1 MKRKLWVILL
11 LVVAAVMTACGGSSQ
26 GTDTEQEENEFKYK
40 EAGIGD
46 LKLKLHED
54 WKYEE
59 EQCNDN
65 SLAFSKGNS
74 ILGVSFSKEGAYQTP
89 LDMADRVEMNYSS
102 FEDYKEIM
110 EPKLIEV
117 NGETWCEME
126 FSFKEDGNDVTVYER
141 CYGKNYNAYA
151 VSFTAFSEEYE
162 EDIEEAKMIMDTVT
176 MNVAD
181 YDETAAR
188 EFFVG
193 EWGVGDGGLLILNE
207 DGTYQWFMDAESRDP
222 AYMHEGTYGCDDEI
236 KSMGTEKGSGSY
248 YLCLIP
254 EHFYNEGK
262 EVEMSAHIYN
272 FAVSHESTANDNVYQ
287 MINISTMGIYTIIKI
302 DPAAKE
308 S

>member
-1 MKRKLWVILL
+1 MMKKKLWMLM
-11 LVVAAVMTACGGSSQ
+11 LVLVMLMATACDSSSQ
-26 GTDTEQEENEFKYK
+26 TGDVGTEKENEFKYK

-46 LKLKLHED
+46 LKLKLQED

-74 ILGVSFSKEGAYQTP
+74 ILGVSFSKEGAYQAP

-102 FEDYKEIM
+102 FADFKTLT

-117 NGETWCEME
+117 NGETWAEME
-126 FSFKEDGNDVTVYER
+126 FSFTEDEKSVTVYER

-151 VSFTAFSEEYE
+151 VSFTAFSDEYDA
-162 EDIEEAKMIMDTVT
+162 DIEEAKMIMDTVT
-176 MNVAD
+176 VSVEE

-193 EWGVGDGGLLILNE
+193 EWGVGNGGLLVLNE
-207 DGTYQWFMDAESRDP
+207 DGTYQWYMDAETKDP

-236 KSMGTEKGSGSY
+236 KSMGTAKGTGNY

-254 EHFYNEGK
+254 EHLYDDGK
-262 EVEMSAHIYN
+262 EVEMGAHIYN
-272 FAVSHESTANDNVYQ
+272 FAVSHESTAQDNVYQ
-287 MINISTMGIYTIIKI
+287 MINISTMGIYTIIRVEPEK
-302 DPAAKE
+302 
-308 S
+308 